1 MLQPSAG
8 SLISVAIAATLDPL
22 DPLAQISSTTVCPRN
37 IGKLLAELAHH
48 NIEW

>member
-1 MLQPSAG
+1 MLQPTAG
-8 SLISVAIAATLDPL
+8 SFISVAIAATR